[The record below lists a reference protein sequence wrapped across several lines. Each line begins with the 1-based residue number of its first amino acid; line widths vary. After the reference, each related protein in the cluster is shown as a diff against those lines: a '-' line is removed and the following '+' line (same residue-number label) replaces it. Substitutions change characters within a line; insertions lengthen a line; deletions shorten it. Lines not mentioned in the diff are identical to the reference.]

1 MSQSSVKA
9 KLVMAQSFA
18 AFMDSGA
25 NSATIIFYEGE
36 IPANT
41 ESAANPDK
49 ELATLVFPD
58 PCFKEAT
65 ATYVELHPTNTAT
78 VTKAGVATWARLL
91 NGAGEAVADFTVGA
105 DIELANPELVLGSTL
120 MMNSLILKPST

>member
-25 NSATIIFYEGE
+25 NSATITFYEGE
-36 IPANT
+36 IPVNT
-41 ESAANPDK
+41 ESAANPNN

-78 VTKAGVATWARLL
+78 VIKTGTTTWARIF
-91 NGAGEAVADFTVGA
+91 NGVGEVAADLVVGT
-105 DIELANPELVLGSTL
+105 DISLASTNLVLGGTL
-120 MMNSLILKPST
+120 SVTSIKLRP